1 MTRTN
6 LLPPLALLSTAATAS
21 WSLAPSANGASRFA
35 APARMPALASSS
47 PRAWSCHVAA
57 IVAQPRSTQ
66 IQLSL
71 LDDSAPTMAT
81 QWDDSSFGGGETS
94 SPLSAPARRTS
105 KPIETFKVG
114 IVSGPYKRRRGI
126 HAEVL
131 AAHPDAGMPDSMHR
145 LWFGH
150 EVLDDVAKLR
160 GYTGLQ
166 VDIERFAEAVV
177 EFLQQKGVDL
187 SDPDWGM
194 QDDDIPFSVEH
205 LPLRTLF
212 AYYEELPQ
220 HLADVLFA
228 DYAPPPPEAP
238 EEGEGDLAKVPEEA
252 LENPDDFPC
261 LGALGWGANYTAMGI
276 GDESHAKPLDSDYYY
291 NGSN

>member
-1 MTRTN
+1 M
-6 LLPPLALLSTAATAS
+6 
-21 WSLAPSANGASRFA
+21 PSVVT
-35 APARMPALASSS
+35 SS
-47 PRAWSCHVAA
+47 PRMWLYHIAA
-57 IVAQPRSTQ
+57 AVTPRGSQ

-71 LDDSAPTMAT
+71 LDDSASMMAT
-81 QWDDSSFGGGETS
+81 QWEDSSFGSGGAS
-94 SPLSAPARRTS
+94 SSLSPPTRRTS
-105 KPIETFKVG
+105 KLIETYKVG

-131 AAHPDAGMPDSMHR
+131 AAHPGTGQPDSMHR

-160 GYTGLQ
+160 GYTGVQ
-166 VDIERFAEAVV
+166 VDIERFAEAVI

-212 AYYEELPQ
+212 AYYEELPE
-220 HLADVLFA
+220 HLAEVLFA
-228 DYAPPPPEAP
+228 NYVLPPVEVP
-238 EEGEGDLAKVPEEA
+238 EEGEGNIAKVPKEA
-252 LENPDDFPC
+252 LEHPDEFPC

-276 GDESHAKPLDSDYYY
+276 GDESHARPLDSDYYY